1 MNFIRSRLSVGNLL
15 GQKCRQITQKWSYR
29 GMCNKP
35 QEVKTTPSPA
45 PPANASNSGFR
56 IPGIRP
62 SDMDKKFLIWSG
74 RFKTADQIPEL
85 VSFEMIDAA
94 RNKVR
99 VKACYVMMAATIGAC
114 VVMVF
119 MGKRA
124 ARRHES
130 LTGMNMEKKAR
141 WKEELEKDKETP
153 ASLPQ
158 KAQ

>member
-1 MNFIRSRLSVGNLL
+1 MNFIKSRLSVGNLL
-15 GQKCRQITQKWSYR
+15 GQKCRQITQTWSCR
-29 GMCNKP
+29 EMCIKP
-35 QEVKTTPSPA
+35 QEIKAPPPPA
-45 PPANASNSGFR
+45 APANASNTGFK

-62 SDMDKKFLIWSG
+62 SDMDKKFLLWSG

-124 ARRHES
+124 ARRHQS

-141 WKEELEKDKETP
+141 WKEELEKERATP
-153 ASLPQ
+153 E